1 MNITATAQGFDL
13 STSIDSFVRDELQA
27 ALGRFNEGIVS
38 VDVFMK
44 DINGP
49 KGGVDKQVLTRI
61 QLRNRRSIAT
71 ETAHTDLYAAIKNC
85 AKKSKRVV
93 RRNLKKS
100 MRIGKL
106 RLRDLDYNDELA
118 ALPES

>member
-13 STSIDSFVRDELQA
+13 STSIDIFVREELRS
-27 ALGRFNEGIVS
+27 ALERFSEGIVS

-49 KGGVDKQVLTRI
+49 KGGVDKQVLIRV
-61 QLRNRRSIAT
+61 QLRNRRSIAI

-106 RLRDLDYNDELA
+106 RLRDLQYNNEMV
-118 ALPES
+118 ALPKA

>member
-71 ETAHTDLYAAIKNC
+71 ETPPTTCPCQRCTIVSSPDSSSARRPAIWILST
-85 AKKSKRVV
+85 AT
-93 RRNLKKS
+93 RRPQP
-100 MRIGKL
+100 GH
-106 RLRDLDYNDELA
+106 
-118 ALPES
+118 